1 MATLFWIAFLVLIL
15 VGVTLDL
22 GVFNKTPHVP
32 RTREAL
38 GWTGFWV
45 PLAMAFAVLVYYIYE
60 NNWTGIGITAN
71 DWTGAEA
78 VTLFLTGYLVEYS
91 LSLDNIV
98 VIALIFTHFRVP
110 LAYQHRVLFWG
121 VLGALVLRFTL
132 IVAGAALITR
142 FWWVTYI
149 FGGFL
154 IFSAARMLVASEDE
168 LEPEKNV
175 FVRLAERFF
184 PVHDHFHGH
193 QFFVEMSGR
202 RYATRLFIVLLL
214 VESSDVIFAVD
225 SIPAIF
231 AITTEP
237 FIVFTSNVFAILGL
251 RSLYFA
257 LAPLMDRFRYL
268 KMSLVFL
275 LAFVGVKLI
284 VAHHVHIPPPVTLA
298 AILGILAVGGVAS
311 VIASAAENRAAAAT
325 REPAPGP
332 ARGVSLRTARR
343 LAVLLIGGS
352 VVAVG
357 VAMLALPGPA
367 FVVIPAGLAILATE
381 FVWARRILRRLRESA
396 ENAVGAL
403 RGNPRANGPEPA
415 EADRDARDPKTSA
428 GERDRAGRDVS

>member
-1 MATLFWIAFLVLIL
+1 MATIFWIAFLVLVL
-15 VGVTLDL
+15 AGVTLDL
-22 GVFNKTPHVP
+22 GVFNKTPRVP

-38 GWTGFWV
+38 AWTGFWV
-45 PLAMAFAVLVYYIYE
+45 TLALSFAVLVYYIYE
-60 NNWTGIGITAN
+60 LNWTGVGITSN
-71 DWTGAEA
+71 DWSGSEA
-78 VTLFLTGYLVEYS
+78 VTLFLTGYLIEYS

-132 IVAGAALITR
+132 IVIGAALIAQ
-142 FWWVTYI
+142 FAWITYV

-154 IFSAARMLVASEDE
+154 IYSAARMLVATEDE

-184 PVHDHFHGH
+184 PVHDAFHGH
-193 QFFVEMSGR
+193 RFFISMNGR

-284 VAHHVHIPPPVTLA
+284 VAHHLHIPPPLTLA
-298 AILGILAVGGVAS
+298 VILGIISVGAVAS
-311 VIASAAENRAAAAT
+311 VIASAAETRAAA
-325 REPAPGP
+325 RPGELESL
-332 ARGVSLRTARR
+332 AGVSLRAARR
-343 LAVLLIGGS
+343 IAVLALGGS
-352 VVAVG
+352 VLLVG

-367 FVVIPAGLAILATE
+367 FLVIPGGLAILATE
-381 FVWARRILRRLRESA
+381 FVWARRVLRRLRESA
-396 ENAVGAL
+396 ENAVGTL
-403 RGNPRANGPEPA
+403 RGSARANGPLPPAPEADPHA
-415 EADRDARDPKTSA
+415 EA
-428 GERDRAGRDVS
+428 ERETATEERQPGRRNS

>member
-1 MATLFWIAFLVLIL
+1 MATLFWIAFLVLVL

-22 GVFNKTPHVP
+22 GVFNKTPRVP

-45 PLAMAFAVLVYYIYE
+45 TLALGFAVLVYYIYE
-60 NNWTGIGITAN
+60 YDWTGIGITSN
-71 DWTGAEA
+71 DWSGAEA
-78 VTLFLTGYLVEYS
+78 VTLFLTGYLIEYS

-121 VLGALVLRFTL
+121 VLGALVMRFTL
-132 IVAGAALITR
+132 IVIGAALIAR
-142 FWWVTYI
+142 FWWITYV

-154 IFSAARMLVASEDE
+154 IFSAARMLVATEDE

-193 QFFVEMSGR
+193 HFFISTNGR

-257 LAPLMDRFRYL
+257 LAPLMERFRYL
-268 KMSLVFL
+268 KVSLVFL

-298 AILGILAVGGVAS
+298 AILGIISVGAVAS
-311 VIASAAENRAAAAT
+311 VLASAAEKRAAEPVPLAAP
-325 REPAPGP
+325 RAL
-332 ARGVSLRTARR
+332 SLAAARR
-343 LAVLLIGGS
+343 LAVLVIGGS

-357 VAMLALPGPA
+357 AALLVLPGPA
-367 FVVIPAGLAILATE
+367 FLVIPAGLAILATE
-381 FVWARRILRRLRESA
+381 FVWARRILHRLRESA
-396 ENAVGAL
+396 ENAASAL
-403 RGNPRANGPEPA
+403 RGNPRANGPVVGAAGHAQEDAAAPADEPA
-415 EADRDARDPKTSA
+415 RSSSDR
-428 GERDRAGRDVS
+428 GV

>member
-22 GVFNKTPHVP
+22 GVFNKTPRVP

-38 GWTGFWV
+38 AWTGFWV
-45 PLAMAFAVLVYYIYE
+45 ALALSFAVLVYYIYE
-60 NNWTGIGITAN
+60 LDWTGVGITP
-71 DWTGAEA
+71 DEWTGAEA
-78 VTLFLTGYLVEYS
+78 VTLFLTGYLIEYS

-132 IVAGAALITR
+132 IVIGAALIAK
-142 FWWVTYI
+142 FFWVTYV
-149 FGGFL
+149 FGAFL
-154 IFSAARMLVASEDE
+154 IFSAARMLVATEDE

-193 QFFVEMSGR
+193 RFFIDVNGR

-298 AILGILAVGGVAS
+298 AILGIISVGAVAS
-311 VIASAAENRAAAAT
+311 VIASSAGRREAEPGAGLDSLRRPTLRAA
-325 REPAPGP
+325 
-332 ARGVSLRTARR
+332 RR
-343 LAVLLIGGS
+343 IAVLVFGGS
-352 VVAVG
+352 VVVVG
-357 VAMLALPGPA
+357 VAMLVLPGPA
-367 FVVIPAGLAILATE
+367 VVVIPAGLAILATE
-381 FVWARRILRRLRESA
+381 FVWARRVLRRLRESA

-403 RGNPRANGPEPA
+403 RANPRPNGPDAAEAVRAAPA
-415 EADRDARDPKTSA
+415 EVAAEGESARPRPDR
-428 GERDRAGRDVS
+428 GV